1 MEILLP
7 YVLESKTVDEIH
19 LWFNPVKEEDAKWIE
34 TELPKMSD
42 NIRIVKVENNPYP
55 PTNLKVFN
63 SFYEHA
69 QDENAV
75 YLRLDDDI
83 VWLSPGA
90 IDRVFDFRISN
101 PEYFLVSPIIMNNI
115 VTYKMLGG
123 KLDLTK
129 YEREKLEHECNNYR
143 PPSTKDCYWYT
154 SSRLALQSH
163 NLVLENIDNP
173 SKLFTDDKV
182 LNLMRYSINAICFFG
197 MDIKHLPQFSL
208 EEEPTLSYIMPS
220 LFNMRNCIIGDAI
233 CAHYSFGPQKKD
245 IDKTDILDRYGA
257 CQKSGFSK

>member
-7 YVLESKTVDEIH
+7 YVLESKTVDEIQ

-34 TELPKMSD
+34 SDVPKMSGKM
-42 NIRIVKVENNPYP
+42 RIVKVENNPYP
-55 PTNLKVFN
+55 PTNLRVFN
-63 SFYEHA
+63 RFYEHA

-75 YLRLDDDI
+75 YLRLDDDV

-90 IDRVFDFRISN
+90 IDRVLDFRISN

-115 VTYKMLGG
+115 VTYKMLGE

-143 PPSTKDCYWYT
+143 PPSTKDCYWHT
-154 SSRLALQSH
+154 SSRLALQAH

-182 LNLMRYSINAICFFG
+182 LNMMRYSINAICFFG
-197 MDIKHLPQFSL
+197 TDIKHLPQFSL

-233 CAHYSFGPQKKD
+233 CAHYSFGPQKKYL
-245 IDKTDILDRYGA
+245 DKTDILDRYGA
-257 CQKSGFSK
+257 YRKSGFSQ